1 MDSELV
7 DNISALIDAGQR
19 PMVSNIIAD
28 LHAADIA
35 VLLQHLAREPADIFF
50 RWLSPEVGA
59 EVLPELDDSF
69 RLQLLADLHTDRI
82 SAFLDEMDSDDA
94 ADVLAELPEE
104 IASEVLP
111 ALDDAESIEVLLRY
125 EEDTAGGIMGTEYV
139 AVPEAWTVE
148 DATEEVR
155 RKAEVVEPIYSVFVL
170 DGQQRVVGSVS
181 LKRLLLSQAGVR
193 IADVVDIDP
202 VTVETG
208 VDQEEV
214 ARVMERYDLVS
225 LPVVDSAG
233 VLLGRI
239 TIDDVVDVLR
249 EEAEE
254 DFQRMSGVSGGEEP
268 RDSVLTISRG
278 RIPWLLVGLAGAGM
292 AALVIAQFEDQLRE
306 ATILASFIP
315 IVMAMAGNAGIQ
327 SSAIAVQGLA
337 SGEVWPSDLIPR
349 LFKEGA
355 VATLNGLILA
365 VILGLAVVAILGGGD
380 NAVRLAAT
388 ASLSLVLVI
397 IMATTIGA
405 MIPLLFHRIGVDPA
419 IATGPFI
426 MMTNDILGTLVFF
439 LLATAIYL

>member
-1 MDSELV
+1 
-7 DNISALIDAGQR
+7 
-19 PMVSNIIAD
+19 MVLNIISD

-35 VLLQHLAREPADIFF
+35 VLLQHLPVEPADAFF

-69 RLQLLADLHTDRI
+69 RAQLLADLHTDRI

-94 ADVLAELPEE
+94 ADVLAELPVEV
-104 IASEVLP
+104 ASEVLP
-111 ALDDAESIEVLLRY
+111 ALDDAEAIEVLLRY

-139 AVPEAWTVE
+139 AVPETWTVE

-155 RKAEVVEPIYSVFVL
+155 RKADVVEPIYSVFVL
-170 DGQQRVVGSVS
+170 DEQQRIVGGVS

-193 IADVVDIDP
+193 IVDVVDIDP
-202 VTVETG
+202 VAVETG

-225 LPVVDSAG
+225 LPVVDSSG

-268 RDSVLTISRG
+268 RDSVLSISRG

-292 AALVIAQFEDQLRE
+292 AALVIAQFENELRE

-337 SGEVWPSDLIPR
+337 SGEVWPSDLLPR

-365 VILGLAVVAILGGGD
+365 AVLGLGVVAILGGNA

-388 ASLSLVLVI
+388 ASLSLVVVI

-405 MIPLLFHRIGVDPA
+405 TIPLLFHRIGVDPA